1 MNKTRKEL
9 GLGALLFVLWLLLTV
24 LPRSGFLMW
33 LLFIAAVALLVVGLL
48 PENLHKQVLKLKDQ
62 LFGKLKK

>member
-9 GLGALLFVLWLLLTV
+9 GLGALLFVLWLLLSV

-33 LLFIAAVALLVVGLL
+33 LLFIAGVALIIIGLL
-48 PENLHKQVLKLKDQ
+48 PENLYKQVVRLKEQ